1 MAMDGQE
8 PSWQRE
14 GKGVMAT
21 VAALQPVGVSAPS
34 APQGHGDQDIPIP
47 WLQPAED
54 RMIVHYHQRA
64 KAGPV
69 VDRGT
74 MIAKPVTGF
83 EPATY

>member
-1 MAMDGQE
+1 
-8 PSWQRE
+8 
-14 GKGVMAT
+14 
-21 VAALQPVGVSAPS
+21 
-34 APQGHGDQDIPIP
+34 
-47 WLQPAED
+47 
-54 RMIVHYHQRA
+54 MIVHYHQRA